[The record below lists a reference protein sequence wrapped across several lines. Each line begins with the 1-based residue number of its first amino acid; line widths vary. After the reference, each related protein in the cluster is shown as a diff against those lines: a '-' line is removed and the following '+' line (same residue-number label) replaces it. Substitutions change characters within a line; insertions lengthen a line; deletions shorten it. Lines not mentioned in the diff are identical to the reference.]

1 MGALMSGV
9 RLAIRQL
16 RYENLVFWRNP
27 PAAFFTFFFP
37 LIFLVI
43 FNVVF
48 GNDTIEVDGG
58 VTKASTFFVAG
69 IAALSVINGCFT
81 GLAMGLAFLR
91 DEGVLKRTRGT
102 PLPAWA
108 FLAGR
113 IGFNAMLTVVLI
125 AIVTA
130 FGAVFYDVELP
141 TTTLPAFLVTV
152 AVGAATFAALAFA
165 ITSFIPNAE
174 AAPAVVNAT
183 ALPLLF
189 ISDVFIR
196 ADNAPGWLS
205 AVSSFFPVSHLSE
218 ALQVVFNP
226 FETGAGFRPVD
237 LLVMAVWGAFGL
249 AVALRR
255 FSWEPRR

>member
-1 MGALMSGV
+1 VNGV
-9 RLAIRQL
+9 RLAVRQL
-16 RYENLVFWRNP
+16 RYENLAFWRNP

-43 FNVVF
+43 FNLVF

-58 VTKASTFFVAG
+58 TAKASTFFVAG
-69 IAALSVINGCFT
+69 IAALSVVNGCFT

-113 IGFNAMLTVVLI
+113 IGFNTLVTILLI
-125 AIVTA
+125 AIVLA
-130 FGAVFYDVELP
+130 AGALFYGVDVP
-141 TTTLPAFLVTV
+141 TETMPAFLVTV
-152 AVGAATFAALAFA
+152 AVGSATFAALAFA
-165 ITSFIPNAE
+165 INGFIPNAE

-183 ALPLLF
+183 VLPLLF

-196 ADNAPGWLS
+196 ADDAPSWLNTL
-205 AVSSFFPVSHLSE
+205 AGIFPVRHLSE
-218 ALQVVFNP
+218 ALQVAFNP

-237 LLVMAVWGAFGL
+237 LAVMAVWGLFGVL
-249 AVALRR
+249 VALRY